1 MTTHTNVKTSS
12 IKTSAPPRRIMKV
25 YVKSGSK
32 AEKLRN
38 PFSLRRAPR
47 PEELAPGLPPAPE
60 HDLRFRGG
68 RTIAQLSYLN
78 FFVGGAASWMQSDVD
93 SINQALAAA
102 MADASLNNVIR
113 QYFSNQPISTT
124 FLGSHFVGQK
134 RPKLVTQT
142 AAKDLVR
149 KLFQGGQLAG
159 LDFPNTVVCLMLPS
173 GTVLTDGTGPGGAH
187 SHEEAAHDREEA
199 EGKHVDGK
207 PEEEEASSL
216 EGLGGYHGSVDV
228 GSTRIYYAVGVYSQ
242 NLGNGK
248 ENGIAV
254 FDVPWKNVVAT
265 FYHELNEARTDPD
278 VDQAI
283 ETNTTDGVIGW
294 NSDEGEEC
302 GDFPVFEAGDFGSL
316 ALVFQQVVLADGGSS
331 PVQFQYSNAV
341 HGPEGPISQPHALQI
356 ALEI

>member
-1 MTTHTNVKTSS
+1 MTTHANVN
-12 IKTSAPPRRIMKV
+12 KTSATKTSATLPRIMKV

-38 PFSLRRAPR
+38 PRLLRAAPR
-47 PEELAPGLPPAPE
+47 PEELAPGFAPTPE
-60 HDLRFRGG
+60 HDLKFRGG

-78 FFVGGAASWMQSDVD
+78 FFVGGAGSWMQSDVD
-93 SINQALAAA
+93 SINQALAGA
-102 MADASLNNVIR
+102 MTDAPLNNVIR

-124 FLGSHFVGQK
+124 FLGSHFVGQQ
-134 RPKLVTQT
+134 RPKLVTET

-173 GTVLTDGTGPGGAH
+173 GTVLTDGTGPGGARK
-187 SHEEAAHDREEA
+187 REEA
-199 EGKHVDGK
+199 EDKRKDGR

-228 GSTRIYYAVGVYSQ
+228 GSTRIYYGVGVYSQ

-294 NSDEGEEC
+294 NSDDGEEC
-302 GDFPVFEAGDFGSL
+302 GDFPVFEAGGLGSL
-316 ALVFQQVVLADGGSS
+316 AMVFQQVSLANGGSA

-341 HGPEGPISQPHALQI
+341 HGPEGPISQPHPLLI
-356 ALEI
+356 AFEIEAVAT

>member
-1 MTTHTNVKTSS
+1 
-12 IKTSAPPRRIMKV
+12 MKV

-38 PFSLRRAPR
+38 PRFLEAR
-47 PEELAPGLPPAPE
+47 PQVGELAPGLPPAPE

-78 FFVGGAASWMQSDVD
+78 FFVGGTASWMQSDVD
-93 SINQALAAA
+93 SVNQALAGA
-102 MADASLNNVIR
+102 MADPSLNNVMR
-113 QYFSNQPISTT
+113 QYFANQPISTT
-124 FLGSHFVGQK
+124 FLGSHFVGQQ

-173 GTVLTDGTGPGGAH
+173 GTVLTDGTGPG
-187 SHEEAAHDREEA
+187 AARKREE
-199 EGKHVDGK
+199 KRDDGK
-207 PEEEEASSL
+207 EKSEKPGTPEEEEASSL

-228 GSTRIYYAVGVYSQ
+228 GSMRIYFAVGVYSQ
-242 NLGNGK
+242 KLNEK

-294 NSDEGEEC
+294 NSDAGEEC

-316 ALVFQQVVLADGGSS
+316 ALVFQQVSLANGGSA
-331 PVQFQYSNAV
+331 PIQFQYSNAV
-341 HGPEGPISQPHALQI
+341 HGPEGPISQPHPLQI
-356 ALEI
+356 AIEL

>member
-1 MTTHTNVKTSS
+1 MTKHANLNKTFADKTS
-12 IKTSAPPRRIMKV
+12 TSRPRIMKV

-38 PFSLRRAPR
+38 PSLIRAALR
-47 PEELAPGLPPAPE
+47 PEELAPGLPPSPE

-78 FFVGGAASWMQSDVD
+78 FFVGGTASWMQSDVD

-102 MADASLNNVIR
+102 MADGSLNNVMR

-124 FLGSHFVGQK
+124 FLGSHFVGEQ
-134 RPKLVTQT
+134 RPKLVTET
-142 AAKDLVR
+142 AAKNLVR
-149 KLFQGGQLAG
+149 QLFQGGQLAG
-159 LDFPNTVVCLMLPS
+159 LDFPNAIVCLMLPS
-173 GTVLTDGTGPGGAH
+173 GTVLTDGTGPGGAR
-187 SHEEAAHDREEA
+187 EREE
-199 EGKHVDGK
+199 GKEKPGT

-228 GSTRIYYAVGVYSQ
+228 GSTRVYYAVGVYSQ
-242 NLGNGK
+242 KVNGK

-294 NSDEGEEC
+294 NSDNGEEC
-302 GDFPVFEAGDFGSL
+302 GDFPVFEAGNLGSL
-316 ALVFQQVVLADGGSS
+316 ALVFQQVSLANGGSA
-331 PVQFQYSNAV
+331 PIQFQYSNAV
-341 HGPEGPISQPHALQI
+341 HGPEGPISQPHVLQI
-356 ALEI
+356 AFEM

>member
-1 MTTHTNVKTSS
+1 MAKHISLNKSS
-12 IKTSAPPRRIMKV
+12 ATKTSAMRSRPMKV
-25 YVKSGSK
+25 FVKYGSK

-38 PFSLRRAPR
+38 PSFMRAALR
-47 PEELAPGLPPAPE
+47 PEEIAGGFPPTPD
-60 HDLRFRGG
+60 HDLKFRGG
-68 RTIAQLSYLN
+68 HTIAQLSYIN
-78 FFVGGAASWMQSDVD
+78 FFVGGSSSWMQSDVD

-102 MADASLNNVIR
+102 MTEASLNNVMR

-134 RPKLVTQT
+134 RPKLVTET

-159 LDFPNTVVCLMLPS
+159 IDFPNTVVCLMLPN
-173 GTVLTDGTGPGGAH
+173 GTVLTDGTEPG
-187 SHEEAAHDREEA
+187 AAHKREDEKEKPGTPEA
-199 EGKHVDGK
+199 
-207 PEEEEASSL
+207 EEASSL

-228 GSTRIYYAVGVYSQ
+228 GSKRLYYAIGVYSQ
-242 NLGNGK
+242 RLAGK
-248 ENGIAV
+248 ENGIVV

-283 ETNTTDGVIGW
+283 ETNATDGVIGW
-294 NSDEGEEC
+294 NSDSGEEC
-302 GDFPVFEAGDFGSL
+302 GDFPVFEAQGEGSL
-316 ALVFQQVVLADGGSS
+316 ALVFQQISLAQGGSA
-331 PVQFQYSNAV
+331 PIQFQYSNAV
-341 HGPEGPISQPHALQI
+341 HGPEGPISQPHPLQI